1 MSTECIIESMP
12 ADLGHIVH
20 PSPRKR
26 DPPIE
31 CAPSFES
38 CKRSWIH
45 RGCLASN
52 ALDFGEK
59 RPQTERLIT
68 LKIWRMSEIWDLFGT
83 GVWEDN
89 AVAVAQF
96 LSLCQLLSF
105 WLVNLCQPLSFW
117 IVGCYSW
124 QIFLAWERTVA
135 CHFVYMLSQT
145 VGIIAQSAVSQVKHF
160 R

>member
-1 MSTECIIESMP
+1 MHYWVYACWP
-12 ADLGHIVH
+12 VGHIVH
-20 PSPRKR
+20 PSLRKR
-26 DPPIE
+26 DLPIE

-59 RPQTERLIT
+59 RPKTERLIT

-105 WLVNLCQPLSFW
+105 WLVNLCQPFSFW
-117 IVGCYSW
+117 FVGCYSW
-124 QIFLAWERTVA
+124 QLRKN
-135 CHFVYMLSQT
+135 CCLSFRLHVVT
-145 VGIIAQSAVSQVKHF
+145 SCWKYCSVSC
-160 R
+160 